1 MASYETSAK
10 DYISLQLLDL
20 VCSSTHS
27 NNLQNNFNKLDILS
41 LEKQK
46 KIHSWSHILLN
57 IVQGSYIDLNRFA
70 LLIEYKYFIVS
81 SKLFSCFK
89 VFSQCLLNCVSCVV
103 TWVTFVGAQVAW
115 VKFLRGL
122 HGSKY
127 FLRGSIF
134 YMSHHFYV
142 SCVGQVY
149 FMRRPLHE
157 SKFFVGFNFLGVL
170 GQGLQKSQL
179 ALSQ

>member
-10 DYISLQLLDL
+10 DYIIFQLLHL

-89 VFSQCLLNCVSCVV
+89 VF
-103 TWVTFVGAQVAW
+103 
-115 VKFLRGL
+115 
-122 HGSKY
+122 
-127 FLRGSIF
+127 
-134 YMSHHFYV
+134 
-142 SCVGQVY
+142 
-149 FMRRPLHE
+149 
-157 SKFFVGFNFLGVL
+157 
-170 GQGLQKSQL
+170 
-179 ALSQ
+179 